1 MALTETMENLVKLM
15 KPCGVTQDGGIVI
28 LCLISEHGIEKQMLA
43 WMMEQKEAPTEN
55 ELLVQLLKLS
65 GLYFE

>member
-1 MALTETMENLVKLM
+1 MALTETMEQIMTKL
-15 KPCGVTQDGGIVI
+15 KRFGVTQDGGIVI

-55 ELLVQLLKLS
+55 ELLVQALKLS
-65 GLYFE
+65 GLYLE

>member
-1 MALTETMENLVKLM
+1 M

-55 ELLVQLLKLS
+55 ELLVQALKLS
-65 GLYFE
+65 GLLDDC